1 MKKENGKKQLSLMMI
16 ITFITQF
23 LAIYKSTIT
32 AANFGAGTELD
43 AYNFAN
49 NLATFL
55 LTFVSTGITTVVI
68 PAYIKKTDRKAI
80 DTFITVIFS
89 AVLSLMAL
97 LFVFRMPIVH
107 ILTKREEQF
116 YGFVNEFFLLTI
128 FIQLIPAFL
137 GVTTAYF
144 QCENKYNVPKIV
156 LLISNIVV
164 VAILVSLKSFNLN
177 TYLWILLL
185 GAVIQ
190 FVFDVLLAVKSGF
203 RFSPRFDI
211 KNKDFQN
218 VFVVF
223 IPTVFSSGLYKVQSL
238 IDSLLTSNIGTG
250 QLTILT
256 YSNTIVGMVN
266 NMLINNLCVYA
277 YPKIVKAPEKQEQD
291 VLWKYIVYFH
301 GVICLLIVGFFAA
314 GREFIGLL
322 YEHGKFTPQA
332 ADAVFVCMCIYIFG
346 QQNNIV
352 RDLIYRFFYGHGDTK
367 STFKNSFMASVVN
380 IVVSIIL
387 VIPLGVYGIVLGTVV
402 AGIYSLVSILIKF
415 KKNFELKF
423 DKSFVCTELV
433 KNEIALVVSVLAVFA
448 IKRMAGIESYIIG
461 LLLFG
466 AISVVVFLLV
476 LLITRSTLI
485 KSVLKSE

>member
-1 MKKENGKKQLSLMMI
+1 MKKENGKKQLSYMMI

-43 AYNFAN
+43 AYNFSN

-68 PAYIKKTDRKAI
+68 PAYIKKTDNKAI
-80 DTFITVIFS
+80 NTFITVIFS
-89 AVLSLMAL
+89 VVTSLMAFMYL
-97 LFVFRMPIVH
+97 FRMPLVH
-107 ILTKREEQF
+107 LLTNREEQF
-116 YGFVNEFFLLTI
+116 YGFVNEYFLLTI
-128 FIQLIPAFL
+128 FIQLIPSFL

-144 QCENKYNVPKIV
+144 QCENKYNLPKII

-164 VAILVSLKSFNLN
+164 VAILVSLKTFTIN

-190 FVFDVLLAVKSGF
+190 FVFDVLLAVRSGF
-203 RFSPRFDI
+203 RFKPQFDI
-211 KNKDFQN
+211 KNKEFQN
-218 VFVVF
+218 VFAVF

-266 NMLINNLCVYA
+266 NLLINNLCVYA

-301 GVICLLIVGFFAA
+301 GIICLLIVGFFAA

-322 YEHGKFTPQA
+322 YEHGKFTPEA

-346 QQNNIV
+346 QQNNII
-352 RDLIYRFFYGHGDTK
+352 RDLLYRFFYGHGDTK

-387 VIPLGVYGIVLGTVV
+387 VIPLGVYGIVLGTVI
-402 AGIYSLVSILIKF
+402 AGIYSLLSILLKF
-415 KKNFELKF
+415 KKSFEFKF
-423 DKSFVCTELV
+423 NKAFVCSELF
-433 KNEIALVVSVLAVFA
+433 KNEVALVVTVLAIFV
-448 IKRMAGIESYIIG
+448 IKRVASIEAYIIG
-461 LLLFG
+461 LLLYG
-466 AISVVVFLLV
+466 AISVVVFLFV

-485 KSVLKSE
+485 KSVIKSD

>member
-1 MKKENGKKQLSLMMI
+1 MKKENGKKQLSLMMV
-16 ITFITQF
+16 ITFITQI

-43 AYNFAN
+43 AYNFSN

-68 PAYIKKTDRKAI
+68 PAYIKKTDNKAI
-80 DTFITVIFS
+80 NTFISVIFS
-89 AVLSLMAL
+89 AVIALMTL
-97 LFVFRMPIVH
+97 MYIFRMPLVH
-107 ILTKREEQF
+107 FLTKREEQF

-128 FIQLIPAFL
+128 FIQLIPSFL

-144 QCENKYNVPKIV
+144 QCENKYNIPKII

-164 VAILVSLKSFNLN
+164 VSILVGLKSFTIN

-185 GAVIQ
+185 GAIIQ
-190 FVFDVLLAVKSGF
+190 FIFDVLLAFKSGF
-203 RFSPRFDI
+203 RFRPQFNI
-211 KNKDFQN
+211 HNKEFKNI
-218 VFVVF
+218 FVVF

-238 IDSLLTSNIGTG
+238 IDSLLTSNIGVG

-266 NMLINNLCVYA
+266 NMLINNLCIYA
-277 YPKIVKAPEKQEQD
+277 YPKIVKAPEEKEQD

-332 ADAVFVCMCIYIFG
+332 ADSVFICMCIYIFG
-346 QQNNIV
+346 QQNNII
-352 RDLIYRFFYGHGDTK
+352 RDLLYRFFYGHGNTK
-367 STFKNSFMASVVN
+367 STFKNSFMASIIN
-380 IVVSIIL
+380 IAVSIIL
-387 VIPLGVYGIVLGTVV
+387 VIPFGVFGIVLGTVI
-402 AGIYSLVSILIKF
+402 AGIYSLISILIKF
-415 KKNFELKF
+415 RKNYKFKFNKAFVISELF
-423 DKSFVCTELV
+423 
-433 KNEIALVVSVLAVFA
+433 KNEIALILAIMAIFA
-448 IKRMAGIESYIIG
+448 IKEMFNIKSYVIS
-461 LLLFG
+461 LLLYG
-466 AISVVVFLLV
+466 AISVVVFLLI
-476 LLITRSTLI
+476 LLIT
-485 KSVLKSE
+485 KSELINNIIKKE

>member
-1 MKKENGKKQLSLMMI
+1 MKNENGKKQLSLMMI

-43 AYNFAN
+43 AYNFSN

-55 LTFVSTGITTVVI
+55 LTFVATGITTVVI
-68 PAYIKKTDRKAI
+68 PAYIKKTDSKAVN
-80 DTFITVIFS
+80 TFITAIFS
-89 AVLSLMAL
+89 TVMLLMAIMYL
-97 LFVFRMPIVH
+97 LRMPLVH
-107 ILTKREEQF
+107 LLTNREEQF

-128 FIQLIPAFL
+128 FIQLLPAFL

-144 QCENKYNVPKIV
+144 QCENKYNVPKII

-164 VAILVSLKSFNLN
+164 VAILVILKSFNLN

-190 FVFDVLLAVKSGF
+190 FVFDILIAVKSGF
-203 RFSPRFDI
+203 RFKPEFEI
-211 KNKDFQN
+211 KNEEFQKL
-218 VFVVF
+218 FKIF

-238 IDSLLTSNIGTG
+238 IDSLLTSNIGVG

-277 YPKIVKAPEKQEQD
+277 YPKIVKASEEKEQD

-346 QQNNIV
+346 QQNNII

-367 STFKNSFMASVVN
+367 NTFKNSFMASVVN

-387 VIPLGVYGIVLGTVV
+387 VIPMGVYGIVLGTVI
-402 AGIYSLVSILIKF
+402 AGLFSLISILIRYR
-415 KKNFELKF
+415 
-423 DKSFVCTELV
+423 KSFEFKFNKKLVCSELV
-433 KNEIALVVSVLAVFA
+433 KNEVALVLGAIAVFA
-448 IKRMAGIESYIIG
+448 IKKVAGIDSYIIG
-461 LLLFG
+461 LFLYG
-466 AISVVVFLLV
+466 AISVVVFFFVLLV
-476 LLITRSTLI
+476 TKSVII
-485 KSVLKSE
+485 KSAIKR